1 MLSPLDLFPHIQQ
14 LGLFGYWIVLLSSL
28 GESLPFVGLLVPG
41 TVVVL
46 ISGFFSSQGYLDL
59 GDLIW
64 FSAIGASLGDW
75 ISYRLGK
82 KGIKWFKQEN
92 RILKQSLLEKGKVF
106 FQKHGTKSIFFGRF
120 LGPLRSTIPFV
131 AGLSGMSPKLFFFW
145 NIVSA
150 FVWSAT
156 YVTLGY
162 FFGELYHSVEVWS
175 TRIGLVLAGL
185 FLLVILIRYLVKRSG
200 LFFSLVVFPFR
211 AIYKTLEKQPQA
223 RMFLLT
229 HAKFMR
235 FLRQRLTR
243 KKATGLPLTTG
254 VLVLVYLGLAWFGAV
269 EFLSSLDR
277 ISLVDLQI
285 QQQLLS
291 LREPSVVK
299 VFLWITSLGTWQVT
313 LSLTLVSAFM
323 WWVWNKRAY
332 TLGFLV
338 SLGGTLFYTYIL
350 KILIDRPRPLEAI
363 YLETSA
369 SFPSAHAALA
379 VAVYGFLAFAAL
391 RHLKSWTVKLNAFF
405 ACVVLMV
412 LIGLSRL
419 YLGVHFFSDVWNGF
433 ILGLVWL
440 ACGVALTE
448 WLERGR
454 FKSAQPKL
462 SPRLLNVFTTAC
474 LMAELLFIGLF
485 AYSQGSLA

>member
-1 MLSPLDLFPHIQQ
+1 M
-14 LGLFGYWIVLLSSL
+14 LLSSL

-46 ISGFFSSQGYLDL
+46 IAGFFSSQGYLDV

-82 KGIKWFKQEN
+82 KGVHLFKAEN
-92 RILKQSLLEKGKVF
+92 KFLKKSLLEKGNVF
-106 FQKHGTKSIFFGRF
+106 FHKHGTKSIFFGRF

-150 FVWSAT
+150 VVWSAT

-162 FFGELYHSVEVWS
+162 FFGELYHSIETWT
-175 TRIGLVLAGL
+175 TRVGLVLIGIVI
-185 FLLVILIRYLVKRSG
+185 LVIIIRYMVKRSG
-200 LFFSLVVFPFR
+200 AFFSLVVFPFR
-211 AIYKTLEKQPQA
+211 AMYKTLAKQPEARAFFQA
-223 RMFLLT
+223 HER
-229 HAKFMR
+229 FMS
-235 FLRQRLTR
+235 FLRRRLTLQR
-243 KKATGLPLTTG
+243 FSGLPLTTG
-254 VLVLVYLGLAWFGAV
+254 VLALVYLGLAFLGAAA
-269 EFLSSLDR
+269 FLQILQR
-277 ISLVDLQI
+277 VSLVDLNI
-285 QQQLLS
+285 QQFLLS
-291 LREPSVVK
+291 LRDPSLVK
-299 VFLWITSLGTWQVT
+299 VFLWVTSLGAWQT
-313 LSLTLVSAFM
+313 ALSITLVSAFI

-332 TLGFLV
+332 TIGFLV

-350 KILIDRPRPLEAI
+350 KTLINRPRPLESI
-363 YLETSA
+363 YVETSA

-379 VAVYGFLAFAAL
+379 IAIYGFLAFAAL
-391 RHLKSWTVKLNAFF
+391 RHLKNWTVKLNAFF

-419 YLGVHFFSDVWNGF
+419 YLGVHFFSDVWNGY

-440 ACGVALTE
+440 ACGVAATE
-448 WLERGR
+448 WLERGKL
-454 FKSAQPKL
+454 KSAQPKL
-462 SPRLLNVFTTAC
+462 PPRLLNLFTFSC
-474 LMAELLFIGLF
+474 LLAEIIFVGLF
-485 AYSQGSLA
+485 AYYQGSFA